1 MPERPAND
9 GGSFLGI
16 TRYCRDPELAFQIIT
31 WLLGPENQSRG
42 FLEASLFPST
52 PASFESPDLRTPDEF
67 FGGQITMDVLGPA
80 AQRVPVSYN
89 SPYDVALSQPIR
101 DELTSVYI
109 SGKNRK
115 KAWRDAMA
123 QCRRIADH
131 LGVS

>member
-1 MPERPAND
+1 
-9 GGSFLGI
+9 
-16 TRYCRDPELAFQIIT
+16 
-31 WLLGPENQSRG
+31 
-42 FLEASLFPST
+42 
-52 PASFESPDLRTPDEF
+52 
-67 FGGQITMDVLGPA
+67 MDVFGPA

-89 SPYDVALSQPIR
+89 SLYDVALSQPIK